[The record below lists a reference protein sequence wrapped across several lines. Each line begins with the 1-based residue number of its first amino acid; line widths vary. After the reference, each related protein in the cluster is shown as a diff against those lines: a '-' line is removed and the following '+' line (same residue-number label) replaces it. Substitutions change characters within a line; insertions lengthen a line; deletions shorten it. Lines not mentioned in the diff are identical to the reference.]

1 MRAVW
6 TGSISFGLV
15 SVAVRLYPAVRR
27 RDVRFHELDRETG
40 ARIRHRRVRSALV
53 PTGPAP
59 EQPTKAPAD
68 LPLPTAADRVG
79 QRRATPDLDE
89 VEIAPEAIVRGFEV
103 EPGRYV
109 TVEKEELEALSSEP
123 THRIDIDQ
131 FVKLDEIDSLYFDVT
146 YHAVPDRDQDR
157 PFALLRE
164 AMATTRSGALGWFV
178 LRRLR
183 HFALV
188 QPRGELMTVTTLHY
202 ADELLQPA
210 RRSPIVEPALS
221 ERELEVARL
230 LIETLRGPF
239 EPERYRDERR
249 QSIME
254 LIERR
259 RGSAREAPVDE
270 SIGTGVQDLMRALE
284 ASLKQARELRRKH
297 TA

>member
-27 RDVRFHELDRETG
+27 RDVRFRELDRETG
-40 ARIRHRRVRSALV
+40 ARIRHRRVRSAFAAAALEPERATEPSPEPPPNV
-53 PTGPAP
+53 VDRAH
-59 EQPTKAPAD
+59 EQPVTPDPDEVAVAPA
-68 LPLPTAADRVG
+68 
-79 QRRATPDLDE
+79 
-89 VEIAPEAIVRGFEV
+89 AIVRGFEV

-109 TVEKEELEALSSEP
+109 TVEREELDALSPEP
-123 THRIDIDQ
+123 THRIDIEQ
-131 FVKLDEIDSLYFDVT
+131 FVKLDEIDSLYFDAT

-157 PFALLRE
+157 PYALLRE
-164 AMATTRSGALGWFV
+164 AMAATRSGALGWFV

-188 QPRGELMTVTTLHY
+188 QPREELMTVTTLHY
-202 ADELLQPA
+202 ADELLKPP
-210 RRSPIVEPALS
+210 RRSPIVEPALT

-259 RGSAREAPVDE
+259 GGTAREAPADE
-270 SIGTGVQDLMRALE
+270 SIGRGVQDLMRALE
-284 ASLKQARELRRKH
+284 ASLKDAREARRKH